1 MCLLREAIQYII
13 YELPQ
18 KYSAASNHILA
29 ITLSQRLLEKP
40 LYGTNSEFANQA
52 MSTIRT
58 IRSPPRAS

>member
-1 MCLLREAIQYII
+1 MCPLREAIQYVI
-13 YELPQ
+13 YKLPQ
-18 KYSAASNHILA
+18 KYCAAPNHILA
-29 ITLSQRLLEKP
+29 NALSYRLLEKP